1 MRIKSKT
8 LRTIIVKIDSYFRK
22 IYSKIFF
29 YIVWLFYLKWNVRK
43 EDMNDA
49 KYVWDDMYKSATL
62 KEYQDKLFKYK
73 WESDALYG
81 LFDMTYEYV
90 WLNFIPSVTKKFGR
104 DCDDFAEMTYRWM
117 TRVGYS
123 EVVQILYTPEDLR
136 RAHFIVLGKQGN
148 DDNFIIKS
156 NYSYAIQSDSSDYKE
171 AMKEYIERFESDK
184 NIAWVVYRKENN

>member
-1 MRIKSKT
+1 MKIKSKT
-8 LRTIIVKIDSYFRK
+8 LRTIIIKLDSYFRK

-29 YIVWLFYLKWNVRK
+29 YIVWIFYIKWNIRK
-43 EDMNDA
+43 EDVNDA
-49 KYVWDDMYKSATL
+49 KYVWEDMYKSATL

-90 WLNFIPSVTKKFGR
+90 WLNFIPAVTKKFGR

-123 EVVQILYTPEDLR
+123 EVVQILYSPEDLR
-136 RAHFIVLGKQGN
+136 KAHFIILGKQGN

-171 AMKEYIERFESDK
+171 AMKEYIERFETDK